1 MHIVSNINNTF
12 INDQKIRV
20 ARHDCD
26 VETKKKKKIEIQIN
40 RNDVANNVNDEYVLM
55 NDFHIKTIK
64 SSKSQKQTI
73 SSYIRNFEW
82 Q

>member
-1 MHIVSNINNTF
+1 MHIISNINDTLTD
-12 INDQKIRV
+12 DQRIRV

-26 VETKKKKKIEIQIN
+26 VETKKKKIEIQIDK
-40 RNDVANNVNDEYVLM
+40 NDFTNDVNDEYVLM

-64 SSKSQKQTI
+64 SSKSQRQTI
-73 SSYIRNFEW
+73 SSYTRSFEW